1 MLIEYIKCKQNHP
14 EIIKG
19 DFVNKWVRKFGLGDH
34 ISIRSTAEGL
44 GVIAKLHRTPDD
56 DEGRLLADEGFGVTK
71 LIGTLL
77 NVEMAINNA
86 ADEEVTIAIEEPE
99 NHLHPKYQSLL
110 AEMFADAYKNYG
122 IHFIVETHSEY
133 MVRKLQ
139 VLVARKEL
147 TPEEVSLQYFY
158 NPNIEQRPLGEP
170 QVKDIP
176 IREDGILLAPFGPGF
191 LDEADNLVMDILT
204 A

>member
-1 MLIEYIKCKQNHP
+1 
-14 EIIKG
+14 
-19 DFVNKWVRKFGLGDH
+19 
-34 ISIRSTAEGL
+34 
-44 GVIAKLHRTPDD
+44 VIVKLHRSPEPY

-77 NVEMAINNA
+77 NVEMAILK
-86 ADEEVTIAIEEPE
+86 ADGGKEVTIAIEEPE

-139 VLVARKEL
+139 TLVARKEL
-147 TPEEVSLQYFY
+147 TPKEVSLQYFY
-158 NPNIEQRPLGEP
+158 SPDIEQRPLGEP

-191 LDEADNLVMDILT
+191 LDEADNLVTDILT
-204 A
+204 LKAMS